1 MNYVDQRQMDARTV
15 ENTMMEREK
24 VTRLLRERGVSPT
37 SQRVSIAQE
46 LLLAPIHVSAEDVA
60 RKVRERDRN
69 VSRATVY
76 NTLRCFVDSGL
87 LRQVF
92 VGADRVFYDSNMEP
106 HHHFF
111 DPETCELS
119 DVDGAEVHIEGLPEL
134 PDGRELE
141 AVELV
146 IRLTPKA
153 Q

>member
-1 MNYVDQRQMDARTV
+1 MNNLDQRAV
-15 ENTMMEREK
+15 EMQAADRFIAEREQ
-24 VTRLLRERGVSPT
+24 VTRILRERGVSPT

-46 LLLAPIHVSAEDVA
+46 LLLAPIHVSADDVA

-87 LRQVF
+87 LRQIF

-111 DPETCELS
+111 DPESCELM
-119 DVDGAEVHIEGLPEL
+119 DIEGADVHIEGLPEL
-134 PDGRELE
+134 PEGRELE
-141 AVELV
+141 SVELV
-146 IRLTPKA
+146 IRLKPKA
-153 Q
+153 E